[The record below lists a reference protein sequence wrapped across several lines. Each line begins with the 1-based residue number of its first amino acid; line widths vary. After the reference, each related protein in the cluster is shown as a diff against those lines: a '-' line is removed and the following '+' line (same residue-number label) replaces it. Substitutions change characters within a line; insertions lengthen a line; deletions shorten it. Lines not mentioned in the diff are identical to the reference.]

1 MLSVAPGFS
10 VSGGRSSIISLV
22 RRRQGRRGQASVFQV
37 MDMIL
42 SPKPMMSEVLP

>member
-10 VSGGRSSIISLV
+10 VSGGRSFIISLV
-22 RRRQGRRGQASVFQV
+22 RRRQGRRGQASGFQV